1 MRHPAATIR
10 PDPTPGSPGDA
21 RLRAAMNA
29 LLDAFWLLDAV
40 RNADGVIVDFRV
52 ADLNERA
59 AATVGVD
66 VEAARGALLA
76 TLVPSAHRLG
86 HAETYAR
93 VVESGVPETM
103 EFRFDPPDGPPVW
116 REAQAV
122 RVADG
127 VALTLRDIT
136 QRVVL
141 EEARLA
147 SDRDFRLLAEN
158 ATDMISRIT
167 PEGIA
172 TYVSPACREILGY
185 EPHELVGRP
194 AIANVH
200 PDDQTAMSAL
210 GERLARDDVLRSPVY
225 RARVKSGGWA
235 WLESACRAVRD
246 ARGRLVEVQVS
257 TRDVSERAMAH
268 AEHVALNRVSE
279 AVAAGSSGRALF
291 ERVAVEVARL
301 LGAEGGRVLR
311 YLDADEA
318 ELLGAWRRDG
328 LPPVRAGERI
338 ALQGTWAIARV
349 SRTGT
354 TAVSELSVDDAVRA
368 GANLRVGLAAPVLL
382 GGELWGAVAAAFV
395 EPGDV
400 PPGAVERVERF
411 AKLVGLAV
419 ANADARERLTA
430 QATTD
435 GLTGLA
441 NHATFHTAL
450 IAAFARAERH
460 SRPLSLAVID
470 LDHFKSVND
479 TLGHRA
485 GDAALQVVAAILRD
499 HARIGDL
506 VARIG
511 GEELAWLLSETS
523 AASAA
528 QAAERL
534 RAAIAAAPIALP
546 LGLTASMGIAARRT
560 ADTSAEEMFRR
571 ADSALYR
578 AKDLGRNR
586 VQLG

>member
-1 MRHPAATIR
+1 M
-10 PDPTPGSPGDA
+10 D
-21 RLRAAMNA
+21 A
-29 LLDAFWLLDAV
+29 LLDAFWLLEAV
-40 RNADGVIVDFRV
+40 RSADGLIVDFRV
-52 ADLNERA
+52 ADLNLRA
-59 AATVGVD
+59 AEMAGVD
-66 VEAARGALLA
+66 PEAARGALLA
-76 TLVPSAHRLG
+76 SLVPGVHRLG
-86 HAETYAR
+86 HAEAYAR

-103 EFRFDPPDGPPVW
+103 EFRLDPPDGPHVW

-158 ATDMISRIT
+158 STDMISRIT
-167 PEGIA
+167 PEGVA
-172 TYVSPACREILGY
+172 TYVSPACREILGF

-194 AIANVH
+194 AIFKVH
-200 PDDQTAMSAL
+200 PDDQPAMAAL
-210 GERLARDDVLRSPVY
+210 GERLAHTDVLRSPVY
-225 RARVKSGGWA
+225 RARRKGGGWA
-235 WLESACRAVRD
+235 WLESDCRAVRD
-246 ARGRLVEVQVS
+246 ARARLVEVQVS
-257 TRDVSERAMAH
+257 TRDVSERAMAD
-268 AEHVALNRVSE
+268 AEHMALNRVSE
-279 AVAAGSSGRALF
+279 AVAAGSSALDLF
-291 ERVAVEVARL
+291 EMVATEMARL

-311 YLDADEA
+311 YLGEGEA

-328 LPPVRAGERI
+328 LPPVRPGERI
-338 ALQGTWAIARV
+338 ALQGTWAIAQVR
-349 SRTGT
+349 RTGAT
-354 TAVSELSVDDAVRA
+354 TVSELSHDDAVRA
-368 GANLRVGLAAPVLL
+368 GANLRVGLAAPVRL
-382 GGELWGAVAAAFV
+382 GTDLWGAVAAAFV
-395 EPGDV
+395 EPADV

-419 ANADARERLTA
+419 ANADARDRLTA

-450 IAAFARAERH
+450 IEAFARAERH
-460 SRPLSLAVID
+460 ARPLSLAVID
-470 LDHFKSVND
+470 LDHFKTVND

-485 GDAALQVVAAILRD
+485 GDAALQVVAKILRD
-499 HARIGDL
+499 HARLGDL

-511 GEELAWLLSETS
+511 GEELAWLLPETS

-534 RAAIAAAPIALP
+534 RAAIASAPLAPP
-546 LGLTASMGIAARRT
+546 LGLTASMGVAART
-560 ADTSAEEMFRR
+560 MDDAAAEAMFRR

-586 VQLG
+586 VQIA